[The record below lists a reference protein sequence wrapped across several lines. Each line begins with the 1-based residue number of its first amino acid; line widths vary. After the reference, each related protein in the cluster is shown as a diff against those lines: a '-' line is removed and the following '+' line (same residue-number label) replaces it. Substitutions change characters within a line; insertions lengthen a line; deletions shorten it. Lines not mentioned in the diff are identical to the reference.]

1 MEKGN
6 EGDEIIF
13 LAFRQAEL
21 PLPAK
26 IESVRDLTPDQSV
39 ELISRSLYLISNGDV
54 KFPLTLPANIATRHR
69 ICTAVAQK
77 IKELGFL
84 GECGYNQLLY
94 PVEAQ
99 TREILTFIVEKLPR
113 TEDEGAQ
120 EVLGANALLNRKI
133 TQSLVTWK
141 NAPWK
146 LPVALSHRPPLRPNG
161 SQRFRTA
168 ALPFH
173 AKDARTSDIFRVCA
187 ESKLYLESSVIERNT
202 AGIVADAIEAARL
215 ESDLRA
221 MEGEDGAG
229 GGKDDVKNAVKAA
242 MARLMKGAAGS
253 GGVKGA
259 QKYDEDGNLIPD
271 SADGADGATVDA
283 DEVLRANQLSVS
295 LQDLIS
301 NITNSY
307 NGGGGGGGADGEAG
321 RGTRFSH
328 AMEFA
333 QEASTTVAGSLRN
346 VGGARPGFAASLGAI
361 DLGDGNELAA
371 RKAQKEQEEK
381 ERQEELE
388 VGRMMKCVGLFDVF
402 SLQAMR
408 AELAKQV
415 SGVEEAIKGQAVISN
430 KIKQYETDLAKL
442 TAETEALE
450 KQIIVKRKTL
460 EMLPSAAENIKK
472 LQAICNMSKAKLDQ
486 LEAEWETHKGPL
498 VEQLRVKKGVKAMR
512 RAKCRGL
519 VDEMKK
525 CREDMVTMI
534 QDLKDKQDRAQ
545 MLTEEMSKL
554 PKNINRAIYTHRIMD
569 ITASIGKSLSI
580 ALVVCL

>member
-54 KFPLTLPANIATRHR
+54 KFPLTLPTNIATRHR

-113 TEDEGAQ
+113 AEDEGAQ

-133 TQSLVTWK
+133 TQSLVAWK

-146 LPVALSHRPPLRPNG
+146 LPIALSHRPTLRPNG

-168 ALPFH
+168 AFPFN
-173 AKDARTSDIFRVCA
+173 AKDTRTSDIFKVCA

-202 AGIVADAIEAARL
+202 AGIVSDAIEAARL
-215 ESDLRA
+215 ESDLHA
-221 MEGEDGAG
+221 MEGADELGG
-229 GGKDDVKNAVKAA
+229 SGGKNDVKNAVKAA
-242 MARLMKGAAGS
+242 MAKLMKGAGGGAGGS
-253 GGVKGA
+253 RGA

-271 SADGADGATVDA
+271 SGNAADGSTVDA

-307 NGGGGGGGADGEAG
+307 GGNGGDADAG
-321 RGTRFSH
+321 NSRGTRFSH

-333 QEASTTVAGSLRN
+333 QEASTTVAGTLRS

-371 RKAQKEQEEK
+371 RKAQKEAEEK
-381 ERQEELE
+381 ERQEELD
-388 VGRMMKCVGLFDVF
+388 VSHAYCVC
-402 SLQAMR
+402 R
-408 AELAKQV
+408 
-415 SGVEEAIKGQAVISN
+415 
-430 KIKQYETDLAKL
+430 
-442 TAETEALE
+442 
-450 KQIIVKRKTL
+450 IVVL
-460 EMLPSAAENIKK
+460 I
-472 LQAICNMSKAKLDQ
+472 
-486 LEAEWETHKGPL
+486 
-498 VEQLRVKKGVKAMR
+498 V
-512 RAKCRGL
+512 
-519 VDEMKK
+519 
-525 CREDMVTMI
+525 
-534 QDLKDKQDRAQ
+534 
-545 MLTEEMSKL
+545 
-554 PKNINRAIYTHRIMD
+554 
-569 ITASIGKSLSI
+569 
-580 ALVVCL
+580 